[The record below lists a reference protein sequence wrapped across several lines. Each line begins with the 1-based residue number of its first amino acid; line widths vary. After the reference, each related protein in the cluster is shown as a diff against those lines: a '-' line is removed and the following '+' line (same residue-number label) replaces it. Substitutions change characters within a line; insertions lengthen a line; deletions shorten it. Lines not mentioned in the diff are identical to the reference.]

1 MSQFRRGLNKNANN
15 PQFRR
20 SVKATSWKAR
30 NKTKRKQKAH
40 QIARENYD
48 LYEADEGRSRGA
60 HSRVP
65 RLLRLLV
72 YSFFFLLPH
81 SALFMRQIYELR
93 HGMMTLLPLPLSL
106 FPPSDLFT
114 CSCSSF
120 RCLGTFYGPAPA
132 VSCSASASASVLL
145 DRANKLGISQLI
157 YIKPNASAFSS
168 LFPRQKSN
176 CQASPKVGD
185 DSATPT
191 IIWLNLTQ

>member
-20 SVKATSWKAR
+20 SVKATSWNAR

-60 HSRVP
+60 LSRVP

-72 YSFFFLLPH
+72 YSFFFF
-81 SALFMRQIYELR
+81 A
-93 HGMMTLLPLPLSL
+93 TLSTFYAADLWAETWNDDPSPTATLSL
-106 FPPSDLFT
+106 PSDLFT
-114 CSCSSF
+114 CICSSF

-157 YIKPNASAFSS
+157 YIKPNAGSFSS
-168 LFPRQKSN
+168 RFQ
-176 CQASPKVGD
+176 PKR
-185 DSATPT
+185 
-191 IIWLNLTQ
+191 

>member
-20 SVKATSWKAR
+20 SVKATSWNAR

-60 HSRVP
+60 LCRVP
-65 RLLRLLV
+65 RLVRLLV
-72 YSFFFLLPH
+72 YSFFFLLLLPH

-106 FPPSDLFT
+106 SPLI
-114 CSCSSF
+114 SS
-120 RCLGTFYGPAPA
+120 P
-132 VSCSASASASVLL
+132 ASVAHFAAWALFMVQHL
-145 DRANKLGISQLI
+145 RSVAQLQLQLQFCWTGLINLESANW
-157 YIKPNASAFSS
+157 F
-168 LFPRQKSN
+168 
-176 CQASPKVGD
+176 
-185 DSATPT
+185 T
-191 IIWLNLTQ
+191 

>member
-60 HSRVP
+60 LSRVP

-72 YSFFFLLPH
+72 YSFFFYFFFCHTQHFLCGRFMSWDMEWWPLSH
-81 SALFMRQIYELR
+81 SYSLSSPPLISSPASVAHFAAWALFMVQHLR
-93 HGMMTLLPLPLSL
+93 SVAQLQLQFCWTGLINLESANW
-106 FPPSDLFT
+106 FT
-114 CSCSSF
+114 
-120 RCLGTFYGPAPA
+120 
-132 VSCSASASASVLL
+132 
-145 DRANKLGISQLI
+145 
-157 YIKPNASAFSS
+157 
-168 LFPRQKSN
+168 
-176 CQASPKVGD
+176 
-185 DSATPT
+185 
-191 IIWLNLTQ
+191 

>member
-15 PQFRR
+15 PQSRR

-60 HSRVP
+60 LSRVP

-72 YSFFFLLPH
+72 YSFFFFCHTQHFLCGRFMSWDMEWWPFSHCH
-81 SALFMRQIYELR
+81 SVS
-93 HGMMTLLPLPLSL
+93 PL
-106 FPPSDLFT
+106 SDLFT
-114 CSCSSF
+114 CICSSF

-157 YIKPNASAFSS
+157 YIEPNAGSFSS
-168 LFPRQKSN
+168 RFQ
-176 CQASPKVGD
+176 PKR
-185 DSATPT
+185 
-191 IIWLNLTQ
+191 

>member
-60 HSRVP
+60 LSRVP

-93 HGMMTLLPLPLSL
+93 HGMMTLLPLPFTLSPPLISSPAAVAHFAAWAL
-106 FPPSDLFT
+106 FMAQHLRSVAQLQLLLQFCWTGLINLESANWFT
-114 CSCSSF
+114 
-120 RCLGTFYGPAPA
+120 
-132 VSCSASASASVLL
+132 
-145 DRANKLGISQLI
+145 
-157 YIKPNASAFSS
+157 
-168 LFPRQKSN
+168 
-176 CQASPKVGD
+176 
-185 DSATPT
+185 
-191 IIWLNLTQ
+191 